1 MAQVSSFPIAQVCW
15 STSSVASYAHSS
27 LNDCGGVPNNVTTSL
42 SSLKRPEVRQIPCE
56 PDQYTL
62 PRIGHENKLTTLVE
76 VYG

>member
-42 SSLKRPEVRQIPCE
+42 LVHFVVSYWQFLTEN
-56 PDQYTL
+56 YT
-62 PRIGHENKLTTLVE
+62 PA
-76 VYG
+76 